1 VVILQR
7 NIGSNGPLRNEMNG
21 EDTGSN
27 MSYALI
33 IPAAGGGSRS
43 GQQIPKQY
51 VELLGRPIL
60 AHTLHAFADV
70 AGCSEIVVAVSE
82 EWRGA
87 AEEAAA
93 GIAGV
98 RFVPGGTERQHS
110 IASALAALRTAPDL
124 VLVHDAARPAVSR
137 ALIERVIAAAS
148 QHGAAIPA
156 LPINETVKR
165 VNADGVIV
173 ETIPRAELRA
183 AQTPQ
188 GFRRE
193 LLVAAYDDATTHS
206 LAVTDDAS
214 LVEAYGAAVHV
225 VEGDWEN
232 IKVTMPDDFRRAE
245 EVLRGR
251 GGG

>member
-1 VVILQR
+1 M
-7 NIGSNGPLRNEMNG
+7 PLRNRMNG
-21 EDTGSN
+21 EDTGRN

-51 VELLGRPIL
+51 VQLLGRPIL
-60 AHTLHAFADV
+60 AHTLGAFADV
-70 AGCSEIVVAVSE
+70 AGCSEIVIAVNA

-87 AEEAAA
+87 AEDAAV
-93 GIAGV
+93 GVPGV
-98 RFVPGGTERQHS
+98 RFASGGAERQHS
-110 IASALAALRTAPDL
+110 IANALAALQTTPDL
-124 VLVHDAARPAVSR
+124 VLVHDAARPCISR
-137 ALIERVIAAAS
+137 TLIERVIAAAS
-148 QHGAAIPA
+148 EHGAAIPA

-165 VNADGVIV
+165 VNTEGVII

-193 LLVAAYDDATTHS
+193 LLTAAYAYAAAHQI
-206 LAVTDDAS
+206 AGTDDAS
-214 LVEAYGAAVHV
+214 LVEAYGAEVRV
-225 VEGDWEN
+225 VEGEWEN

-245 EVLRGR
+245 EVLRR
-251 GGG
+251 R